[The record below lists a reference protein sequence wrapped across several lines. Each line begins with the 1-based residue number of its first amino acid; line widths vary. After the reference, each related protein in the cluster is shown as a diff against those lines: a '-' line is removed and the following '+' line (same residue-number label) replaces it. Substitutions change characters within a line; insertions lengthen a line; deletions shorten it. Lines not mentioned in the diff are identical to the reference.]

1 MPDESFQGMQNLA
14 QVYTAARQAR
24 AQNPTGS
31 RFDVAMQGIAQA
43 QELSDPL
50 FPLRKKTMEMNL
62 QEMALQLSGQ
72 VTAKQMML
80 DDQKLYQ
87 ETATDFMHRT
97 KEEQVNYPTPAF
109 KTPGMMQTWSNFMK
123 LNLSTEA
130 ITTMERQKAED
141 ALYFANGLKQL
152 MPDERA
158 DILKVSTTDP
168 AKAMSALTIAL
179 ESKKR
184 QATQLEEVKQAE
196 AFAQKVAL
204 AEIAARAKV
213 QTATIN
219 QEAIGERQK
228 ERILS
233 NEKRDQWKLEARKMT
248 ESQFI
253 LSKSVQAAQALGQ
266 PDSTKVKEFLHKI
279 YTEAQTEGDTVTP
292 TPVVPRKTLK
302 YNNKGQLISGS

>member
-1 MPDESFQGMQNLA
+1 MPYETGSLENLA

-109 KTPGMMQTWSNFMK
+109 KTPGMMQNWSNFMK

-158 DILKVSTTDP
+158 DILKVSATDP

-184 QATQLEEVKQAE
+184 QAELLAQE
-196 AFAQKVAL
+196 ANLTAFEQKMELAKVA
-204 AEIAARAKV
+204 ARSRETVADITSTGK
-213 QTATIN
+213 T
-219 QEAIGERQK
+219 ERLTYSFEQRK
-228 ERILS
+228 IIE
-233 NEKRDQWKLEARKMT
+233 QMKLEAKKMT

-253 LSKSVQAAQALGQ
+253 LSKSVQAAQALGTTE
-266 PDSTKVKEFLHKI
+266 PAKVKAFLQQI
-279 YTEAQTEGDTVTP
+279 YSEAKTEGDTVTP